1 MSKFYQRLVRFSTGR
16 TLLTLF
22 ILSFLFNIVI
32 MPGVQWRM
40 DLRSGGVEPLDLG
53 FYYTAQEALER
64 VEAFGETRLFY
75 AVVQLT
81 ADLLYPL
88 VYGFFLSVLLVTLYR
103 RGFSVT
109 SRVQMVAFLPLLSM
123 VFDYL
128 ENFSIVYL
136 LLTYPAQ
143 SPLVHPAQS
152 QLAATYAGFFTM
164 LKWFT
169 LFLTLIAVLVGFI
182 AFLIQ
187 GLRRR

>member
-1 MSKFYQRLVRFSTGR
+1 MANRSSFYQWLVRFSSSR

-32 MPGVQWRM
+32 MPGTQWQM
-40 DLRSGGVEPLDLG
+40 DLRSGGVEPLDLS
-53 FYYTAQEALER
+53 FYYTSDEALER
-64 VEAFGETRLFY
+64 VEAFGETRQFY
-75 AVVQLT
+75 AVVELT
-81 ADLLYPL
+81 ADLIYPL

-103 RGFSVT
+103 RGFAVT
-109 SRVQMVAFLPLLSM
+109 SRIQMVAFLPLLSM
-123 VFDYL
+123 LFDYA
-128 ENFSIVYL
+128 ENLSIAYL

-143 SPLVHPAQS
+143 SPLV
-152 QLAATYAGFFTM
+152 ATYAGFFTM

-169 LFLTLIAVLVGFI
+169 LFLTLVAVLVGFV

>member
-1 MSKFYQRLVRFSTGR
+1 MAKFYQWLVRFSTGR
-16 TLLTLF
+16 SLLTLF
-22 ILSFLFNIVI
+22 ILSFLFNIVV
-32 MPGVQWRM
+32 MPGIQWRM
-40 DLRSGGVEPLDLG
+40 DLRSGGIEPLDLS

-64 VEAFGETRLFY
+64 VEAFGETRQFY
-75 AVVQLT
+75 TVVQLT

-103 RGFSVT
+103 RGFPVA
-109 SRVQMVAFLPLLSM
+109 SRIQLVAFLPLLSM
-123 VFDYL
+123 LFDYL
-128 ENFSIVYL
+128 ENFSIAYL

-143 SPLVHPAQS
+143 SPLV
-152 QLAATYAGFFTM
+152 ATYAGFFTF

-169 LFLTLIAVLVGFI
+169 LLLTLVAVLVGFI